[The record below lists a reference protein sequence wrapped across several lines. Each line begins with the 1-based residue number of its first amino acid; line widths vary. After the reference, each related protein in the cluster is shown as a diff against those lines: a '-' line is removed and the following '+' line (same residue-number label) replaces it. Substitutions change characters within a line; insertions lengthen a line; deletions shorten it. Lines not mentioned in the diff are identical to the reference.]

1 MAAFPSY
8 QCLLDSTS
16 SVFLQPNSPPIY
28 KMPSGT
34 FLDEPND
41 SFSQFYQSESLQ
53 ELSTVSH
60 GLVSH
65 SHHHHNNNINEFS
78 PSPSS
83 SVTNKPESGE
93 QLTYQ
98 SPPLMP
104 KKRKS
109 KQDSS
114 MNSAQS
120 KNVKEGEEGKRQRK
134 GGNGNAVK
142 EGKEKKTKEDK
153 KCPEEAP
160 TGYIHV
166 RARRG
171 QATDSHS
178 LAERVRRE
186 KISERMKILQGLV
199 PGCDKVTGK
208 ALMLDEIINY
218 VQSLQN
224 QVEECRENLAVQSY
238 SKYSAIFQKF
248 ARSHV
253 KFLSMKLASV
263 SPMCY
268 DYGMDLDTLM
278 VRPDQE
284 MNIQRVNG
292 LTFPMPNMQ
301 QCNPT
306 TTHTPSA
313 VVSDANTVLTIPT
326 SPPNCDDFSLLDCP
340 SAPPLF
346 QQPPHILN
354 NNLFNQVFMH
364 ANLLLSRY

>member
-224 QVEECRENLAVQSY
+224 QVE
-238 SKYSAIFQKF
+238 
-248 ARSHV
+248 
-253 KFLSMKLASV
+253 FLSMKLASV
-263 SPMCY
+263 SPMFY

-292 LTFPMPNMQ
+292 LTFPMPNVQ

-354 NNLFNQVFMH
+354 NNLFNQGNGQLLWGVEDQRQKFINQNGFTSN
-364 ANLLLSRY
+364 NLCSFH

>member
-120 KNVKEGEEGKRQRK
+120 KFNSLVGRICEKILIFEIRKRQDY
-134 GGNGNAVK
+134 VK
-142 EGKEKKTKEDK
+142 IPCASWYLSMFAKPLNYLDLHRE
-153 KCPEEAP
+153 
-160 TGYIHV
+160 
-166 RARRG
+166 
-171 QATDSHS
+171 
-178 LAERVRRE
+178 VRRE

-224 QVEECRENLAVQSY
+224 QVE
-238 SKYSAIFQKF
+238 
-248 ARSHV
+248 
-253 KFLSMKLASV
+253 FLSMKLASV

-354 NNLFNQVFMH
+354 NNLFNQGNGQLLWGVEDQRQKFINQNGFTSN
-364 ANLLLSRY
+364 NLCSFH